1 MKEILMELDI
11 LRERMEKHS
20 DDISFCQI
28 LYSIT
33 RTLNKSDL
41 LKMKEEDLIKH
52 IQKIQILES

>member
-28 LYSIT
+28 LNSIT

-41 LKMKEEDLIKH
+41 LKMTEEDIKKH
-52 IQKIQILES
+52 IQKIQIIKS